1 MDIDKNLQDE
11 RFPSLEEFKLNTG
24 EESTAGER
32 VKAIPFRELP
42 LNQVFAIA
50 DIKNF
55 KFKTREAVILKLRDS
70 QGCTLDVWGT
80 SVIIKDISEKKDRYQ
95 GKKLFIISKGRR
107 ETGNRYY
114 YDFSILPQ

>member
-1 MDIDKNLQDE
+1 MDIDKNLEDE
-11 RFPSLEEFKLNTG
+11 RFPSLEEFKLN
-24 EESTAGER
+24 EESTAGEER

-55 KFKTREAVILKLRDS
+55 KIKTREAVILKLRDS
-70 QGCTLDVWGT
+70 QGNTRDVWGT
-80 SVIIKDISEKKDRYQ
+80 SLIIKDISEKKDRYQ
-95 GKKLFIISKGRR
+95 GKKLFIISKGRK

-114 YDFSILPQ
+114 YEFAILPQ